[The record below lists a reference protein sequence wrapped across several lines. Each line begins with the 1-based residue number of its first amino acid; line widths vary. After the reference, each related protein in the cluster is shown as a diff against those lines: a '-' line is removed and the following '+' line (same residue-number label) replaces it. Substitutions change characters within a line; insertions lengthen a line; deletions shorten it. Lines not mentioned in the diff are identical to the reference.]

1 MRCTQ
6 GDDSTAPCD
15 MYAFGLLNA
24 GGCLSLQDVFPELPD
39 SEIFV

>member
-1 MRCTQ
+1 MRCVQ
-6 GDDSTAPCD
+6 RDDRTTHCD

-24 GGCLSLQDVFPELPD
+24 GRHFSLQDVSPELPD